1 MLTHLLFRHANT
13 QPDAPFLAF
22 EDQCHS
28 YGEMAGKV
36 LAYTRHLQTLGV
48 KPGDHVAVLCGN
60 RPEFL
65 LVWFA
70 INAAG
75 AVAVPV
81 NVNLVGEGLHY
92 TLRQSEARLLLV
104 DVEHFANA
112 PDIVDALRQLLPIA
126 AIPSINA
133 VCASAA
139 DPLQSCQPAVDPL
152 AANSILY
159 TSGTTGLPK
168 GVVLSHQTYLCA
180 GRDMAASLDMTP
192 TDRVMVFLPLFHA
205 NPQMYAVASV
215 LTTGATLVLLRRFSA
230 SQFFNEAKRH
240 RATGFTFVGTVLSIL
255 EKTHPGQ
262 QRDHSLRWGVGGGAP
277 KRVWEAVQD
286 RFGTRINELY
296 GMTETGGW
304 VTMNTRDHARL
315 GSVGLPRQHVRI
327 AICAADGQKAAAGQR
342 GEIIAQSSVSGMFF
356 SEYWKNPE
364 ATAATLKN
372 GWLHTGDRGFMDA
385 QGFLYFDGRL
395 KDLIRRGGEMIAPAE
410 IEQQILKMEGIQDC
424 AVVGVPDDVWGEELK
439 AFIVGKAHIA
449 PENIRSFLKNQI
461 PDYMVPNLYA
471 YVDAIP
477 KTETQKVKRHEL
489 LSMHMRALDE
499 PQSL

>member
-1 MLTHLLFRHANT
+1 MLTHLLFHHANI
-13 QPDAPFLAF
+13 QPDAPFLTF
-22 EDQCHS
+22 ENQCYS
-28 YGEMAGKV
+28 YGKMAGKV

-65 LVWFA
+65 MVWFA
-70 INAAG
+70 INEAG
-75 AVAVPV
+75 AVAVPI
-81 NVNLVGEGLHY
+81 NISLVGEGLHY
-92 TLRQSEARLLLV
+92 TLRQSEANLLLM
-104 DVEHFANA
+104 DVEHFADK
-112 PDIVDALRQLLPIA
+112 PDMMAGLRQRLPVA
-126 AIPSINA
+126 PIPSRDA
-133 VCASAA
+133 MVPPPV
-139 DPLQSCQPAVDPL
+139 DHFQSHQPASDLL

-168 GVVLSHQTYLCA
+168 GVVISHQSYVCA

-192 TDRVMVFLPLFHA
+192 ADRVMVFLPLFHA

-215 LTTGATLVLLRRFSA
+215 LTVGATLVLLRRFSA
-230 SQFFNEAKRH
+230 SQFFDEAKRH
-240 RATGFTFVGTVLSIL
+240 GATGFTFVGTVLSIL
-255 EKTHPGQ
+255 EKTHPGR
-262 QRDHSLRWGVGGGAP
+262 QRDHGLRWAVGGGAP
-277 KRVWEAVQD
+277 ERVWEAVQD
-286 RFGTRINELY
+286 RFGIRVNELY

-304 VTMNTRDHARL
+304 VSMNTHTGSRL

-327 AICAADGQKAAAGQR
+327 AIYDAQGRQASAGQR
-342 GEIIAQSSVSGMFF
+342 GEIIAQSCVPGMFF

-410 IEQQILKMEGIQDC
+410 IEQQILKMQGIQDC
-424 AVVGVPDDVWGEELK
+424 AVVGVPDEILGEELK
-439 AFIVGKAHIA
+439 AFIVGSQAIA
-449 PENIRSFLKNQI
+449 AQDIRSFLRGQI

-477 KTETQKVKRHEL
+477 KTETQKIKRHEL
-489 LSMHMRALDE
+489 VAMHVRALDA
-499 PQSL
+499 QQNI

>member
-1 MLTHLLFRHANT
+1 MLTHLLFHHANI
-13 QPDAPFLAF
+13 QPDVPFLTF
-22 EDQCHS
+22 EDQCYS
-28 YGEMAGKV
+28 YREMAGKV
-36 LAYTRHLQTLGV
+36 LAYTLHLQTLGV
-48 KPGDHVAVLCGN
+48 KPGDHVAVLCSN

-65 LVWFA
+65 MVWFA
-70 INAAG
+70 INEAG
-75 AVAVPV
+75 AVAVPI

-92 TLRQSEARLLLV
+92 TLRQSEASLLLI
-104 DVEHFANA
+104 DAAHFADKPDMMDGLHPPLPVA
-112 PDIVDALRQLLPIA
+112 P
-126 AIPSINA
+126 IPSGNTMS
-133 VCASAA
+133 ASPV
-139 DPLQSCQPAVDPL
+139 DHFQSRQPAVDLL

-180 GRDMAASLDMTP
+180 GRDMTVSLDMTP

-215 LTTGATLVLLRRFSA
+215 LTVGATLVLLRRFSA
-230 SQFFNEAKRH
+230 NQFFGEAKRH

-255 EKTHPGQ
+255 EKTHPGR
-262 QRDHSLRWGVGGGAP
+262 QRDHNLRWAVGGGAP

-286 RFGTRINELY
+286 RFGIRVNELY

-304 VTMNTRDHARL
+304 VTMNTRNRSRL

-327 AICAADGQKAAAGQR
+327 AICDADGQEMAAEQR
-342 GEIIAQSSVSGMFF
+342 GEIIAQSSVPGMFF

-364 ATAATLKN
+364 ATTTMLKN

-410 IEQQILKMEGIQDC
+410 IEQHILKLEGIQDC
-424 AVVGVPDDVWGEELK
+424 AVVGVPDEIWGEELK
-439 AFIVGKAHIA
+439 VFLVGKERIA
-449 PENIRSFLKNQI
+449 PENIRFFLKNQI
-461 PDYMVPNLYA
+461 PDYMVPNLYT
-471 YVDAIP
+471 YVDVIP
-477 KTETQKVKRHEL
+477 KTETQKIKRHEL
-489 LSMHMRALDE
+489 AAMHVRALDD
-499 PQSL
+499 PQSI